1 MTPEH
6 FTASGWHG
14 PATELGVAELM
25 ATLSLATD
33 LANGFPQEKA
43 LRTCLLAVG
52 LGRAMDLEPAALSD
66 VYYLS
71 MLRSVAST
79 CFAPEEAAAAEGD
92 DLALRRAFQA
102 LEDRTPVPLVRRAVA
117 RIRPRP
123 GSGGVA
129 PVEAAL
135 ERTAQKLIAD
145 KCMADCDVA
154 MRLARRLRMSAGVV
168 DGLGLANARWDGAGM
183 PGGVS
188 GEELPLPVRI
198 MQLAHVAEIHHQTAG
213 WSAAIDASRRH
224 RGHHFDPHVVDVFV
238 DAGQELLA
246 PLESV
251 SVWEAALAAE
261 PAPRRRLT
269 SSYLDDVAQAFAD
282 FTDLKSTYT
291 LGHSSGVSVLA
302 ERAARLAGLGDDEV
316 RTLRLAALM
325 HDIGQVSVS
334 TGIWNKPGPL
344 SPSEWERVRQHAY
357 FTERILS
364 SAPALK
370 PFSRL
375 AGMHHERLDG
385 SGYHRGAP
393 AVVQTVQ
400 SRLLTAA
407 DVYHAC
413 TEARPHRPAMSPPA
427 AAGELRAEVAAGR
440 LDPEAVRRVLEAA
453 GGKVEPVRASWPAGL
468 TDREVE
474 VLRLVA
480 QGRSNSEV
488 AAALSVSLPTV
499 KHHVLHIY
507 AKVGVTSR
515 AGAALFA
522 MEHDF
527 IHQ

>member
-1 MTPEH
+1 MTSEH
-6 FTASGWHG
+6 VTVGRPHG
-14 PATELGVAELM
+14 PTPELGVAELM

-52 LGRAMDLEPAALSD
+52 LGRAMDLDPAALSD

-79 CFAPEEAAAAEGD
+79 CFAPEEAAAADGD

-102 LEDRTPVPLVRRAVA
+102 LEDRPAVPLVRRAVA
-117 RIRPRP
+117 RVRHRSDA
-123 GSGGVA
+123 SGG
-129 PVEAAL
+129 PREAAL
-135 ERTAQKLIAD
+135 EGTAQKLRAD

-154 MRLARRLRMSAGVV
+154 MRLARRLRMSPGVV
-168 DGLGLANARWDGAGM
+168 AGLGLANAMWDGSGM
-183 PGGVS
+183 PRGVS
-188 GEELPLPVRI
+188 GEELPMAVRI
-198 MQLAHVAEIHHQTAG
+198 MQLAHLAEIHHQTAG
-213 WSAAIDASRRH
+213 WRAAVEAARRH
-224 RGHHFDPHVVDVFV
+224 RGRHFDPRVVDAF
-238 DAGQELLA
+238 ANTGQALLA
-246 PLESV
+246 PLESA
-251 SVWEAALAAE
+251 SVWEAALDSE
-261 PAPRRRLT
+261 PAPHRRLA
-269 SSYLDDVAQAFAD
+269 SSYLDDVAHAFAD
-282 FTDLKSTYT
+282 VTDLKSTYT
-291 LGHSSGVSVLA
+291 LGHSSGVSVLVA
-302 ERAARLAGLGDDEV
+302 RAAVRAGLSDDEV
-316 RTLRLAALM
+316 RSLRLAALM

-364 SAPALK
+364 SAPVLK

-375 AGMHHERLDG
+375 AGMHHERIDG

-393 AVVQTVQ
+393 AVVQTLQ
-400 SRLLTAA
+400 SRLLAAA
-407 DVYHAC
+407 DVYQAC
-413 TEARPHRPAMSPPA
+413 TESRPHRPAMSPPA
-427 AAGELRAEVAAGR
+427 AARELRAEVTVGR
-440 LDPEAVRRVLEAA
+440 LDPEAVRWVLEAA
-453 GGKVEPVRASWPAGL
+453 GGKVERVRAQWPGGL

-474 VLRLVA
+474 VIRLVA
-480 QGRSNSEV
+480 QGRSNHEV

-507 AKVGVTSR
+507 AKIGVTSR

-522 MEHDF
+522 MEHDL